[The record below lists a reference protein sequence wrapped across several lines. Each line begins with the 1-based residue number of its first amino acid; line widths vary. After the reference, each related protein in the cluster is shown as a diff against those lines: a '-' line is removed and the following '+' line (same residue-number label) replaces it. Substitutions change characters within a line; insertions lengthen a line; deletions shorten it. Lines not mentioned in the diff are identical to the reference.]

1 MEKRFIVIECK
12 TLGDQWECD
21 ADRKIQPV
29 LCTEEEVKSLFRE
42 KSYYNPI
49 LGEEFATAEIC
60 KMCTLLDYDGNLEVF
75 LEDCGYE
82 TEEEAWA
89 ECCQEIY
96 SSSIEVYEIKD
107 NALIFREDL
116 STYEG

>member
-1 MEKRFIVIECK
+1 MEKRFVVIKCE

-21 ADRKIQPV
+21 ADRKIQPM
-29 LCTEEEVKSLFRE
+29 LYTEEEVKTLFHE
-42 KSYYNPI
+42 KSYYNA
-49 LGEEFATAEIC
+49 LTGEEFATAEEC
-60 KMCTLLDYDGNLEVF
+60 KADALDLYDGNLESF
-75 LEDCGYE
+75 LCDNEYE

-89 ECCQEIY
+89 EQCQEIY

-107 NALIFREDL
+107 SNLIFREDL